1 MSNINYYDENSKEY
15 IKRTVNVDMSYLAEE
30 FLDFVGDNG
39 KVLDLGCGT
48 GRDSIYFLSK
58 GYDVYAMDG
67 SKAMV
72 DYAKKNLGERV
83 QWATFEEFETTL
95 SFDGIWACASLLHVS
110 EENMPKI
117 VRKYRDLLNPEGI
130 FFMSFKKEKENYAH
144 KGRSFTCYEEDS
156 LRQMIRKAG
165 GLDVLMIKE
174 TPSAKLDCDEEY
186 WISAFCKWKK
196 LE

>member
-1 MSNINYYDENSKEY
+1 MSNINYYDENAKEF
-15 IKRTVNVDMSYLAEE
+15 IKRTIKLDMSYSAEE
-30 FLDFVGDNG
+30 FLNFVVDKGRI
-39 KVLDLGCGT
+39 LDLGCGA
-48 GRDSIYFLSK
+48 GRDSLYFKLQ

-72 DYAKKNLGERV
+72 DYVKKNLGERV
-83 QWATFEEFETTL
+83 KWATFEEFETTL

-110 EENMPKI
+110 EEDMPKI
-117 VRKYRDLLNPEGI
+117 VRKYRDFLNPEGV
-130 FFMSFKKEKENYAH
+130 FFMSFKKGNERYALN
-144 KGRSFTCYEEDS
+144 GRSFTCYEEDS
-156 LRQMIRKAG
+156 LREMIQKAG

-174 TPSAKLDCDEEY
+174 TPSAKLDCEEEY